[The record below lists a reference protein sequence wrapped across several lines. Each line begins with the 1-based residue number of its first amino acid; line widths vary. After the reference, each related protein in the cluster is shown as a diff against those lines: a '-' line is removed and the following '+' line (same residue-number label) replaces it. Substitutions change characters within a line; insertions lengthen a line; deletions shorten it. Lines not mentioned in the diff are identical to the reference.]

1 MQIAHLDFSAEF
13 PKDGGSVRCVRQS
26 TPVLF
31 GTLVALVVGAH
42 PERAHAQGNN
52 RTVAA
57 AAYDQ
62 GTRAF
67 AAGDFNAAAEFFE
80 TANRSVPS
88 AQAMIQA
95 IRAHRGAEAVA
106 HDARAATLAL
116 ELLST
121 YPSDTRVTGY
131 AYRVIDDLSPRLA
144 RVQVRCQGC
153 DLSVDEQAAPHSAF
167 FPPGTHA
174 VVASWGARV
183 VRREVTL
190 SPGQTLPLEFEP
202 PLTPLVVPPVEP
214 PPATPVPAA
223 ASESAAPGPLAPT
236 REVDAPPRARGLSP
250 SVFAVSL
257 VFTAGVGGAL
267 AWSAIDT
274 LRGRDEYVQDP
285 TQARLDD
292 GRGRELRTNIL
303 AGATA
308 AMALT
313 TILVAGFT
321 RWRSAPTRPVAAL
334 SSQGGLLGLEG
345 AF

>member
-1 MQIAHLDFSAEF
+1 M
-13 PKDGGSVRCVRQS
+13 RCVRQS

-31 GTLVALVVGAH
+31 GTLVALAVGAYAG
-42 PERAHAQGNN
+42 RAQAQGDN
-52 RTVAA
+52 RSVAA

-67 AAGDFNAAAEFFE
+67 AARDFNAAAEFFE

-95 IRAHRGAEAVA
+95 IRAHRGAEAAV

-121 YPSDTRVTGY
+121 YPSDTRVTTY

-153 DLSVDEQAAPHSAF
+153 DLSVDEQSTPHSAF

-174 VVASWGARV
+174 VVASWGTRV

-190 SPGQTLPLEFEP
+190 TPGQTLPLEFEP
-202 PLTPLVVPPVEP
+202 PLTPLLTPSVEP
-214 PPATPVPAA
+214 SPVTPVAPAPALTAAAPSPAA
-223 ASESAAPGPLAPT
+223 PAPT
-236 REVDAPPRARGLSP
+236 QEVDLPPRPRGLSP
-250 SVFAVSL
+250 SVFAASL
-257 VFTAGVGGAL
+257 VITAGVGGAL

-303 AGATA
+303 VGATA

-321 RWRSAPTRPVAAL
+321 RWRSAPARPVATL
-334 SSQGGLLGLEG
+334 SAQGGSLGLEG

>member
-1 MQIAHLDFSAEF
+1 M
-13 PKDGGSVRCVRQS
+13 RCVRQS

-31 GTLVALVVGAH
+31 GTLVALALGAS
-42 PERAHAQGNN
+42 PGRADAQGNN

-67 AAGDFNAAAEFFE
+67 AARDFNAAAEFFE

-95 IRAHRGAEAVA
+95 IRAHRGAETGA

-131 AYRVIDDLSPRLA
+131 AYRVIDDLSARLA

-153 DLSVDEQAAPHSAF
+153 DLSVDEQSAPHNAY

-174 VVASWGARV
+174 VVASWGTRV
-183 VRREVTL
+183 VRREITL

-202 PLTPLVVPPVEP
+202 PLTPLVVSPVETP
-214 PPATPVPAA
+214 RATPV
-223 ASESAAPGPLAPT
+223 SAAPVAESAPSST
-236 REVDAPPRARGLSP
+236 PAPAQEIDAPPRPRGLSP

-257 VFTAGVGGAL
+257 VITAGVGGAL

-292 GRGRELRTNIL
+292 GRGREMRTNIL
-303 AGATA
+303 VGATA

-313 TILVAGFT
+313 TIIVSGFT
-321 RWRSAPTRPVAAL
+321 RWRSAPARPVAAL
-334 SSQGGLLGLEG
+334 TSQGGLLGLEG

>member
-1 MQIAHLDFSAEF
+1 M
-13 PKDGGSVRCVRQS
+13 RRVRQS

-31 GTLVALVVGAH
+31 GTLAALAVGAH
-42 PERAHAQGNN
+42 PERASAQGNN

-67 AAGDFNAAAEFFE
+67 AARDFNAAAEFFE

-153 DLSVDEQAAPHSAF
+153 DLSVDEQSAPHSAF

-174 VVASWGARV
+174 VVASWGTRV
-183 VRREVTL
+183 VRREVNL

-202 PLTPLVVPPVEP
+202 PLTPLVAPPLD
-214 PPATPVPAA
+214 PAPVAPTPGADV
-223 ASESAAPGPLAPT
+223 AAPVALAPT
-236 REVDAPPRARGLSP
+236 QEVDLPPRARGLSP
-250 SVFAVSL
+250 SVFAVSM
-257 VFTAGVGGAL
+257 VITAGVGGAL

-313 TILVAGFT
+313 TIFVAGFT
-321 RWRSAPTRPVAAL
+321 RWRSAPARPVATLTA
-334 SSQGGLLGLEG
+334 QGGLLGLEG

>member
-1 MQIAHLDFSAEF
+1 M
-13 PKDGGSVRCVRQS
+13 RRVRQS

-31 GTLVALVVGAH
+31 GTLVALAVGAH
-42 PERAHAQGNN
+42 PERADAQGDN

-67 AAGDFNAAAEFFE
+67 AARDFNAAAEFFE

-95 IRAHRGAEAVA
+95 IRAHRGAEASA

-121 YPSDTRVTGY
+121 YPSETRVTGY
-131 AYRVIDDLSPRLA
+131 AYRVIDDLSARLA

-153 DLSVDEQAAPHSAF
+153 DLSVDEQSAPHSAF
-167 FPPGTHA
+167 FPPGTHV
-174 VVASWGARV
+174 VVASWGTRV
-183 VRREVTL
+183 VRREITL

-202 PLTPLVVPPVEP
+202 PLTPLVAPVVEP
-214 PPATPVPAA
+214 RPATPVA
-223 ASESAAPGPLAPT
+223 ESASPLTLAPT
-236 REVDAPPRARGLSP
+236 REVDMPPRARGLSP

-274 LRGRDEYVQDP
+274 LRGRDEYVADP
-285 TQARLDD
+285 TQERLDD

-321 RWRSAPTRPVAAL
+321 RWRSAPARPVAAL
-334 SSQGGLLGLEG
+334 SAQGGLLGLEG

>member
-1 MQIAHLDFSAEF
+1 M
-13 PKDGGSVRCVRQS
+13 RCLRLS

-31 GTLVALVVGAH
+31 GTLVALAVGAH
-42 PERAHAQGNN
+42 PERADAQGDN

-67 AAGDFNAAAEFFE
+67 AARDFNAAAEFFE

-95 IRAHRGAEAVA
+95 IRAHRGAEASA

-121 YPSDTRVTGY
+121 YPSETRVTGY
-131 AYRVIDDLSPRLA
+131 AYRVIDDLSARLA

-153 DLSVDEQAAPHSAF
+153 DLSVDEQSAPHSAF
-167 FPPGTHA
+167 FPPGTHV
-174 VVASWGARV
+174 VVASWGTRV

-202 PLTPLVVPPVEP
+202 PLTPLVAPSVER
-214 PPATPVPAA
+214 PPATPVAPAPVA
-223 ASESAAPGPLAPT
+223 EGASPLTLAPT
-236 REVDAPPRARGLSP
+236 REVDLPPRARGLSP

-274 LRGRDEYVQDP
+274 LRGRDEYVEDP

-321 RWRSAPTRPVAAL
+321 RWRSAPARPVATL
-334 SSQGGLLGLEG
+334 SAQGGLLGLEG